1 MKNGLIKKSIDA
13 SVEAKT
19 KELTG
24 ALEYAARGIENLL
37 KDMRQD
43 MFVERRACSAAI
55 TLQVLAASA
64 AKYAVTARICEA
76 QLKTLKCMQEAANAE
91 QKEEN
96 KEEKA

>member
-13 SVEAKT
+13 SVERKT

-43 MFVERRACSAAI
+43 MFVERRSCSAAI

-64 AKYAVTARICEA
+64 AKYAV
-76 QLKTLKCMQEAANAE
+76 TLKCMQEAANAE

>member
-43 MFVERRACSAAI
+43 MFVERRSCSAAI

-64 AKYAVTARICEA
+64 AKYAVT
-76 QLKTLKCMQEAANAE
+76 LKCMQEAANAE
-91 QKEEN
+91 QKAEN

>member
-1 MKNGLIKKSIDA
+1 MKDGLIKKAIDA

-24 ALEYAARGIENLL
+24 ALEYAARGIEDFL

-43 MFVERRACSAAI
+43 MFVERRSCSAAV
-55 TLQVLAASA
+55 TLQMLAASA

-91 QKEEN
+91 YTG
-96 KEEKA
+96 EEKA